1 MEKERAILII
11 YTGGTIGMVHH
22 PETGVLAP
30 FDFQQILEELPELR
44 RFNYQL
50 DTYSFQPLIDSSNLT
65 PDEWIKLARLIKKK
79 YQHYDGFVILHGT
92 DTMAYT
98 ASTLSFMLRDLD
110 KPVILTGS
118 QLPIGTL
125 RTDGKEN
132 LISAVEIA
140 AAQRNNQAL
149 VPEVCIFFE
158 NKLLRGNRTTKTN
171 AEHFNAFESPNYP
184 QLAEAGISI
193 KYNVGAI
200 HYNTHK
206 KDLEICEQ
214 LSTDVAILKIF
225 PGISR
230 SLVNSMLNI
239 PHLKGIVLETYGA
252 GNAPTHSWFIKEIKE
267 ALKKNIIILNVTQ
280 CSSGSVDMSKYETGN
295 ELLKAGVISGH
306 DITTEAALTKL
317 MYILRED
324 KNKNELIIEL
334 LSSLRGEISK

>member
-1 MEKERAILII
+1 MKKDRAILII

-22 PETGVLAP
+22 PETGILAP

-44 RFNYQL
+44 RFNYIL

-65 PDEWIKLARLIKKK
+65 PNEWFKLARLIKEK
-79 YQHYDGFVILHGT
+79 YQQYDGFVVLHGT

-98 ASTLSFMLRDLD
+98 ASALSFMLKNLD

-158 NKLLRGNRTTKTN
+158 NKLLRGNRTTKTS

-184 QLAEAGISI
+184 LLAEAGISI

-206 KDLEICEQ
+206 KNLEICEQ
-214 LSTDVAILKIF
+214 LNANVAILKIF

-230 SLVNSMLNI
+230 NLVNSMLNI
-239 PHLKGIVLETYGA
+239 PNLKGIVLETYGA
-252 GNAPTHSWFIKEIKE
+252 GNAPTHPWFIKEIKE
-267 ALKKNIIILNVTQ
+267 GLKKNIIILNVTQ

-317 MYILRED
+317 MYVLRKD
-324 KNKNELIIEL
+324 KNKNESIIEL
-334 LSSLRGEISK
+334 SSSLRGEISK

>member
-1 MEKERAILII
+1 MKKERAILII

-22 PETGVLAP
+22 PETGILAP

-44 RFNYQL
+44 RFNYIL

-65 PDEWIKLARLIKKK
+65 PDEWFKLARLIKEK
-79 YQHYDGFVILHGT
+79 YQQYDGFVVLHGT

-98 ASTLSFMLRDLD
+98 ASALSFMLKNLD

-158 NKLLRGNRTTKTN
+158 NKLMRGNRTTKTS

-184 QLAEAGISI
+184 LLAEAGISI

-214 LSTDVAILKIF
+214 LSTNVAILKIF

-230 SLVNSMLNI
+230 NMVNSMLNI

-252 GNAPTHSWFIKEIKE
+252 GNAPTHPWFIQEIKE
-267 ALKKNIIILNVTQ
+267 ALKKNIIVLNVTQ

-295 ELLKAGVISGH
+295 ELFKAGVISGN

-317 MYILRED
+317 MYVLSKE
-324 KNKNELIIEL
+324 KNKNESIIEL
-334 LSSLRGEISK
+334 SSSLRGEISK